1 MMAEETK
8 IRFKFIKIK
17 EFKYLSHLETVR
29 LIIMAISRAKIDVK
43 YSEGFNP
50 NPRINFS
57 FPVPVG
63 LSSMAEYSD
72 IEINGQ
78 QTPENFKDRIN
89 RQLNEHM
96 KVLEAKS
103 VLAKVPSL
111 MGDIEFCSYCFKI
124 KGMEKNMEN
133 KIKGD
138 ILDHPE
144 FCASIFRLTLNF
156 YEIDSN
162 IVNLN
167 VIGYTKVSKNYKIFK
182 FNDFLKYFKYL
193 SNNNGIVVEDYFKE
207 EAYVLREGRLKTPLE
222 IV

>member
-1 MMAEETK
+1 MMTEDTK

-29 LIIMAISRAKIDVK
+29 LITMAVRRSGIDIK

-50 NPRINFS
+50 NPKINFS

-72 IEINGQ
+72 IEINGKQ
-78 QTPENFKDRIN
+78 IPEDFKELMN
-89 RQLNEHM
+89 CQLGEHM
-96 KVLEAKS
+96 RITEAKS
-103 VLAKVPSL
+103 VLVKVPSL
-111 MGDIEFCSYCFKI
+111 MGDIGFCSYCYQL
-124 KGMEKNMEN
+124 KGMSENMEN
-133 KIKGD
+133 KIRD
-138 ILDHPE
+138 SILNHPE
-144 FCASIFRLTLNF
+144 FSGSVSRLTLNF
-156 YEIDSN
+156 HEVDSD

-167 VIGYTKVSKNYKIFK
+167 VIGYTKLLKNNKIFK

-207 EAYVLREGRLKTPLE
+207 EAYVLREGKLKTPLE

>member
-1 MMAEETK
+1 MMPEETK

-29 LIIMAISRAKIDVK
+29 LIVMAVNRAGINVK

-63 LSSMAEYSD
+63 LASMAEYSD
-72 IEINGQ
+72 IEITGDMSA
-78 QTPENFKDRIN
+78 EDFKGRIN
-89 RQLNEHM
+89 QQLKEQIR
-96 KVLEAKS
+96 VLEAKKILTK
-103 VLAKVPSL
+103 VLSL
-111 MGDIEFCSYCFKI
+111 MGDIALCSYCYKLKDIKKDAGGKI
-124 KGMEKNMEN
+124 KNG
-133 KIKGD
+133 IST
-138 ILDHPE
+138 HPE
-144 FCASIFRLTLNF
+144 FSRSIYKLDFN
-156 YEIDSN
+156 EINSL

-167 VIGYTKVSKNYKIFK
+167 IIGYTKVLENNTIFK

-193 SNNNGIVVEDYFKE
+193 SNNEGIMVKDYFKE
-207 EAYVLREGRLKTPLE
+207 EAYVLREGNLKTPLE